1 MKRFLSTVLCVCLL
15 LSLFG
20 CGESGE
26 KESGDAVKSFS
37 VGYGQADISPRVS
50 VYLRGYGEPV
60 SERMSTGVAE
70 PLMLNCI
77 AFTDEEDNTILFM
90 SLDLL
95 LSFKAFAKPIREQV
109 AEATGV
115 PFDQVM
121 LHCTHNHCGPDPGD
135 VLYSKLVQEAAVEAA
150 TAAMADRKPATMSTG
165 FSRHDKINF
174 VRHYLLADGSY
185 MGEGVGSVPRSQL
198 VGHTDAPD
206 NLLQVV
212 KFDREGGKPVV
223 LINWQGHPMGSSPN
237 PHTVATSNYPGFL
250 RTTVEKEMDCHSLF
264 VLGGSGNMNNSSQIR
279 EENQYDDYIALGKA
293 LGEKVIET
301 MATLEPAE
309 TGKLHIAKKD
319 YSYTKA
325 TVPLYAFSVGDLAF
339 VTAPFEIFSTNAVA
353 VRDASQFKMTFYA
366 SCSNESHGYLATP
379 KSYEYFAYESG
390 SNPMGVA
397 EEVQEALTQ
406 LIGEVFTATGNA
418 PAQWKEGYHTTEFVP
433 VSDGLEYINL
443 AAGDKT
449 AYTVVKNGFCQV
461 QLLVNGKVKV
471 KLALNEDVAKQVLEK
486 DKMKLLFNEQNVIV
500 GIAE

>member
-1 MKRFLSTVLCVCLL
+1 MKRVLSMILCLCLL
-15 LSLFG
+15 SAFLVA
-20 CGESGE
+20 CGD
-26 KESGDAVKSFS
+26 KEEASAQTKAFC
-37 VGYGQADISPRVS
+37 VGYGQADISPRTS
-50 VYLRGYGEPV
+50 VYLRGYGDPV
-60 SERMSTGVAE
+60 AERMSTGVAE

-95 LSFKAFAKPIREQV
+95 LSYKAFAKPIRQQV
-109 AEATGV
+109 ADATGV

-150 TAAMADRKPATMSTG
+150 TVAMADRKPATMSTG
-165 FSRHDKINF
+165 FSRHDKVNF
-174 VRHYLLADGSY
+174 VRHYLLTDGSY

-237 PHTVATSNYPGFL
+237 PHTVATSNYPGVL
-250 RTTVEKEMDCHSLF
+250 RATVEKEMDCHSLF
-264 VLGGSGNMNNSSQIR
+264 VLGGSGNMNNSSQIN
-279 EENQYDDYIALGKA
+279 EENQYEDYIALGKG
-293 LGEKVIET
+293 LGQKVIDT
-301 MATLEPAE
+301 LATLEPAE
-309 TGKLHIAKKD
+309 TGKLHIARKD
-319 YSYTKA
+319 YSYTDA
-325 TVPLYAFSVGDLAF
+325 VVPLYAFSVGDLAF

-353 VRDASQFKMTFYA
+353 VREASQFKMTFYA

-379 KSYEYFAYESG
+379 ESYSYFAYESG

-397 EEVQEALTQ
+397 EEVEEELKK
-406 LIGEVFTATGNA
+406 LIGQVFTESGRT
-418 PAQWKEGYHTTEFVP
+418 PAQWKDGYHTPEFVP
-433 VSDGLEYINL
+433 VTDGVVYTNP
-443 AAGDKT
+443 AAGDT
-449 AYTVVKNGFCQV
+449 SAYTAVKNDFYQI
-461 QLLVNGKVKV
+461 QLICDGKLKTM
-471 KLALNEDVAKQVLEK
+471 LTDSEDLAKQVLAK
-486 DKMKLLFNEQNVIV
+486 DTMKLLFNEQNVIV

>member
-1 MKRFLSTVLCVCLL
+1 MKRIVSIILCLCMLGV
-15 LSLFG
+15 FMVA
-20 CGESGE
+20 CGD
-26 KESGDAVKSFS
+26 KEEAGAQPKMFS
-37 VGYGQADISPRVS
+37 VGYAQADISPRVS
-50 VYLRGYGEPV
+50 VYLRGYGDPV
-60 SERMSTGVAE
+60 AERMSTGVAD

-95 LSFKAFAKPIREQV
+95 LSYKAFAKPIREKV

-135 VLYSKLVQEAAVEAA
+135 VLYSNLVKEAAVEAA

-165 FSRHDKINF
+165 FSRHDNINF
-174 VRHYLLADGSY
+174 VRHYLLTDGSY
-185 MGEGVGSVPRSQL
+185 MGEGVGSVPRNQL

-223 LINWQGHPMGSSPN
+223 LVNWQGHPMGSSPN
-237 PHTVATSNYPGFL
+237 PHTVANSNYPGIL
-250 RTTVEKEMDCHSLF
+250 RQTVEQEMDCHSLF

-293 LGEKVIET
+293 LGQKVIDT

-309 TGKLHIAKKD
+309 TGKLHIARKD

-325 TVPLYAFSVGDLAF
+325 VTPLYAFSVGDLAF

-353 VRDASQFKMTFYA
+353 VRDSSQFKMTFYA

-379 KSYEYFAYESG
+379 ESYSYFAYESG

-397 EEVQEALTQ
+397 EEVEESLKELLGQ
-406 LIGEVFTATGNA
+406 VFTESGKA
-418 PAQWKEGYHTTEFVP
+418 PAQWKDGYHTTEFVP
-433 VSDGLEYINL
+433 VTDGVVYMNP
-443 AAGDKT
+443 AAGNT
-449 AYTVVKNGFCQV
+449 AAYTVVKNDFYQI
-461 QLLVNGKVKV
+461 QLIADGTLKTM
-471 KLALNEDVAKQVLEK
+471 LTDSEDVAKQVLAK
-486 DKMKLLFNEQNVIV
+486 DSMKLLFNEQNVIV
-500 GIAE
+500 GIAQ